1 MLKRPPLA
9 TMFDLSGKVAFVTG
23 GSRGIG
29 RATAE
34 ALAEQGAHV
43 VLTYVGNEAQARE
56 AVDAILAAG
65 RKAEAVRVDVADGPA
80 TEQAIAEA
88 AKRLGRLD
96 VLVANAG
103 IAVDA
108 LLLRLKE
115 EDFDKILNVNLKGAV
130 ACARAAIKVMMR
142 AKTGRVIFLSS
153 VVGEM
158 GNPGQTAYAAS
169 KAALLGVAKCLA
181 KEYASRGITVN
192 AVTPGYVDTD
202 MTSIMTG
209 EAREKTVAGIPLGR
223 TGSARE
229 IATAIAYL
237 ASDEAAYVTGQTLR
251 VNGGMYM

>member
-1 MLKRPPLA
+1 
-9 TMFDLSGKVAFVTG
+9 MFDLNGKVAFVTG

-34 ALAEQGAHV
+34 ALAELGAHV
-43 VLTYVGNEAQARE
+43 VLTYVGNEGQARE

-65 RKAEAVRVDVADGPA
+65 RKAEAVRLDVADTA
-80 TEQAIAEA
+80 AAEAIIAET

-96 VLVANAG
+96 ILVANAG
-103 IAVDA
+103 ISVDA
-108 LLLRLKE
+108 LLLRLKDD
-115 EDFDKILNVNLKGAV
+115 DFDRTLAVNLKGAV
-130 ACARAAIKVMMR
+130 GCSRAAIKVMMR
-142 AKTGRVIFLSS
+142 AKTGRVIFISS

-158 GNPGQTAYAAS
+158 GNAGQTAYAAS
-169 KAALLGVAKCLA
+169 KAALLGVAKSLA
-181 KEYASRGITVN
+181 REYASRGITVN
-192 AVTPGYVDTD
+192 AVTPGYIDTD
-202 MTSIMTG
+202 MTTAMTG

-223 TGSARE
+223 TGTARE

>member
-1 MLKRPPLA
+1 
-9 TMFDLSGKVAFVTG
+9 MFDLTGKVAFVTG

-29 RATAE
+29 RATGE
-34 ALAEQGAHV
+34 ALAELGAHV

-56 AVDAILAAG
+56 AVDTILAAG
-65 RKAEAVRVDVADGPA
+65 RKAEAMRLDVSDGA
-80 TEQAIAEA
+80 AAEAAIAET

-96 VLVANAG
+96 ILVANAG
-103 IAVDA
+103 ISIDA
-108 LLLRLKE
+108 LLLRLKDD
-115 EDFDKILNVNLKGAV
+115 DFDRTLAVNLKGAV
-130 ACARAAIKVMMR
+130 ACSRAAIKVMMR
-142 AKTGRVIFLSS
+142 AKTGRVIFVSS

-158 GNPGQTAYAAS
+158 GNVGQTAYAAS
-169 KAALLGVAKCLA
+169 KAALLGVAKSLA
-181 KEYASRGITVN
+181 REYASRGITVN

-202 MTSIMTG
+202 MTTDMTG

-229 IATAIAYL
+229 IATAISYL

>member
-1 MLKRPPLA
+1 
-9 TMFDLSGKVAFVTG
+9 MFDLSGKVAFVTG

-34 ALAEQGAHV
+34 ALAELGAHV

-56 AVDAILAAG
+56 TVDSILG
-65 RKAEAVRVDVADGPA
+65 KGGKAEALRLDVADGA
-80 TEQAIAEA
+80 AAEA
-88 AKRLGRLD
+88 AIANAAKSLGRLD
-96 VLVANAG
+96 ILVANAG
-103 IAVDA
+103 ISVDA
-108 LLLRLKE
+108 LLLRLKD
-115 EDFDKILNVNLKGAV
+115 EDFDRTIAVNLKGAV
-130 ACARAAIKVMMR
+130 SCARAAIKVMMR
-142 AKTGRVIFLSS
+142 AKTGRVIFVSS

-158 GNPGQTAYAAS
+158 GNVGQTAYAAS
-169 KAALLGVAKCLA
+169 KAALLGVAKSLA
-181 KEYASRGITVN
+181 REYASRGITVN

-202 MTSIMTG
+202 MTTAMTG
-209 EAREKTVAGIPLGR
+209 EAREKTVAGIPAGR